1 MPAVTFLSLFTVV
14 KTLSNC
20 IYALN
25 VLCYRILLNK
35 SYFFRQAVVKLVSIS
50 CKTSIIACV
59 ESQVF

>member
-1 MPAVTFLSLFTVV
+1 MPAITFLSLFTVV

-35 SYFFRQAVVKLVSIS
+35 SCFFKDRRL
-50 CKTSIIACV
+50 
-59 ESQVF
+59 

>member
-1 MPAVTFLSLFTVV
+1 MPAIAFLSLFTVV

-35 SYFFRQAVVKLVSIS
+35 SYFL
-50 CKTSIIACV
+50 KTGGYKNGFYIM
-59 ESQVF
+59 